1 LQTETYKIHRSRLE
15 RLRFRLSE
23 LHLDALLLTHLPN
36 IFYLTGFTGSA
47 GALLVGAR
55 RATFYTDG
63 RYRIQAKEEVNG
75 ADVKI
80 VRSSTVKAAAEAL
93 RPKGSGRIRA
103 GFAPERVTVQQLDH
117 LEQTSKQKVKWVQCA
132 NVIEDLRGV
141 KDDFELAAIREA
153 AVLAGNVWQEVLPKV
168 KPGVSEMEL
177 AAEIDYRLRLNGA
190 SGPSFETIVAS
201 GPRSALP
208 HARPSPKR
216 LKKNE
221 LVVFDLGAILRGYC
235 SDITRTVYVGRA
247 PSDVRRWYQSVLDA
261 HDAALEALVP
271 GRSAEAV
278 DAAARKLLR
287 QRGIGR
293 YFSHSTGHGLGIEV
307 HESPRLGRGDKT
319 RLENGNVVTI
329 EPGVYF
335 KGVGG
340 IRIEDDVLVSSEN
353 PETLSRAERD
363 FLEL

>member
-1 LQTETYKIHRSRLE
+1 ME
-15 RLRFRLSE
+15 RLRLRLSE
-23 LHLDALLLTHLPN
+23 LDLDALLLTYLPN

-47 GALLVGAR
+47 GALLVGAHQ
-55 RATFYTDG
+55 ATFYTDG
-63 RYRIQAKEEVNG
+63 RYTIQAKEEIDG

-80 VRSSTVKAAAEAL
+80 VRSSIVKAAAEAL
-93 RPKGSGRIRA
+93 RPRGSRGVRA
-103 GFAPERVTVQQLDH
+103 GFAPEHVTVQQLDH
-117 LEQTSKQKVKWVQCA
+117 LKRGGKQRVHWIPCA
-132 NVIEDLRGV
+132 NIIEDLRRV
-141 KDDFELAAIREA
+141 KDEFELTAIREA
-153 AVLAGNVWQEVLPKV
+153 AVLAGNVWREVLPKIQ
-168 KPGVSEMEL
+168 PGISEMEL
-177 AAEIDYRLRLNGA
+177 AAEIDYRLRLAGA

-208 HARPSPKR
+208 HARPSLKR
-216 LKKNE
+216 IQKNE

-261 HDAALEALVP
+261 HRAALEALVP
-271 GRSAEAV
+271 GRAAEAV
-278 DAAARKLLR
+278 DAAARTILR
-287 QRGIGR
+287 RRGIGR

-307 HESPRLGRGDKT
+307 HESPRLGRGDKA
-319 RLENGNVVTI
+319 RLESGNVVTI

-340 IRIEDDVLVSSEN
+340 IRIEDDVLVSSKN
-353 PETLSRAERD
+353 PEILSGAERD